1 MASDAAM
8 CSVFNGASAFNR
20 NIGSWNT
27 AAVANFYYSFYK
39 AAAFNQNIG
48 SWNVASVT
56 SLGYMFSG
64 DSSGSTKFNQNIG
77 SWNVAAVTS
86 LGTVP
91 LCWSASILFISISI
105 SSVIRL

>member
-27 AAVANFYYSFYK
+27 AAVANFTFYK

-48 SWNVASVT
+48 SWNVAAATTVASMFQVRAPLHPCRA
-56 SLGYMFSG
+56 SLACRAGPGTACIVARFV
-64 DSSGSTKFNQNIG
+64 SSRGASAC
-77 SWNVAAVTS
+77 VAE
-86 LGTVP
+86 
-91 LCWSASILFISISI
+91 
-105 SSVIRL
+105 